1 MMNRNIKKVA
11 VLGSGVM
18 GSRIA
23 CHFANIGLD
32 TLLLDI
38 LPKELLP
45 EEAAKGISIESKL
58 FRNRI
63 VNAALD
69 ATLKANPSALYKKSA
84 SSKIKVGNFED
95 DLSKISDCDWVIEA
109 VVENVEIK
117 KSLYEKLELHRKPGT
132 LISSNTSG
140 IPIFMMAEGRT
151 EDFQKNFCG
160 THFFNPPRYLKLFE
174 VIPSPKTDASVIDF
188 FMNYGDLF
196 LGKTTVLCKDTPAF
210 IANRIGIYSIME
222 IFAVSQKLELSVEDV
237 DKLTGPVLGRPRSA
251 TFRTG
256 DVVGLDTLV
265 NVCKNLANSLP
276 NDETKNLFIVPDYL
290 QKMIDNKWLGDK
302 TGQGFY
308 KKSKNA
314 EGKTEILSL
323 DIKSGEYKTQV
334 KSKFITLEQ
343 TKTIDDLRLR
353 LKVLVKGQ
361 DKAGDFYRATFGG
374 LFAYV
379 SNRIPEISDE
389 IYRIDD
395 ALKAGFGWELG
406 PFEMWEAIGIKEGI
420 ELIKTAGK
428 TPAAWVLSLCEKTS
442 FTAFYASISGKK
454 FFYDIPS
461 TTLKVIPGTESYIL
475 LDNFRSNKKVWSNA
489 GATLHDIGDGVLNLE
504 FHSKMNTLG
513 SEVIQAINKSISI
526 AEKDF
531 KGLVI
536 ANEGANFSVGANLAL
551 LLMNAFEQEWDEI
564 NMMVAQFQKTM
575 MRARYSAV
583 PVVVAPHNMAL
594 GGGCELTLHADVVV
608 AHAELYTGLV
618 EFGVGLIPAGGGS
631 KELTLRASD
640 ANIAN
645 GIDFMN
651 LQNNYMTI
659 AMAKVSSSAY
669 EAIENGI
676 LRSFDKI
683 VLNRNRQIITAKEE
697 VIELYNAGYT
707 KPIERKDIKVLGK
720 AGMAN
725 FFTGAASMLRGG
737 YISEHDL
744 KISQKLAY
752 VMCGGDLSYPQMV
765 SEQYLLDLEREAF
778 VSLCGEKKTLER
790 IKAMLET
797 GKPLRN

>member
-1 MMNRNIKKVA
+1 MNRNIKKVA

>member
-117 KSLYEKLELHRKPGT
+117 KSLYEKVELHRKPGT

-140 IPIFMMAEGRT
+140 IPIFLMAEGRS
-151 EDFQKNFCG
+151 EDFQKHFCG

-210 IANRIGIYSIME
+210 IANRVGIYSIME
-222 IFAVSQKLELSVEDV
+222 ILAVSQKLELSVEEV
-237 DKLTGPVLGRPRSA
+237 DKLTGPVLGRPKSA

-265 NVCKNLANSLP
+265 NVCKNLSNSLP
-276 NDETKNLFIVPDYL
+276 NDEAKNLFIVPDYL

-323 DIKSGEYKTQV
+323 DIKTGEYKTQV

-406 PFEMWEAIGIKEGI
+406 PFEMWEAI
-420 ELIKTAGK
+420 
-428 TPAAWVLSLCEKTS
+428 
-442 FTAFYASISGKK
+442 
-454 FFYDIPS
+454 
-461 TTLKVIPGTESYIL
+461 
-475 LDNFRSNKKVWSNA
+475 
-489 GATLHDIGDGVLNLE
+489 
-504 FHSKMNTLG
+504 
-513 SEVIQAINKSISI
+513 
-526 AEKDF
+526 
-531 KGLVI
+531 
-536 ANEGANFSVGANLAL
+536 
-551 LLMNAFEQEWDEI
+551 
-564 NMMVAQFQKTM
+564 
-575 MRARYSAV
+575 
-583 PVVVAPHNMAL
+583 
-594 GGGCELTLHADVVV
+594 
-608 AHAELYTGLV
+608 
-618 EFGVGLIPAGGGS
+618 
-631 KELTLRASD
+631 
-640 ANIAN
+640 
-645 GIDFMN
+645 
-651 LQNNYMTI
+651 
-659 AMAKVSSSAY
+659 
-669 EAIENGI
+669 
-676 LRSFDKI
+676 
-683 VLNRNRQIITAKEE
+683 
-697 VIELYNAGYT
+697 
-707 KPIERKDIKVLGK
+707 
-720 AGMAN
+720 
-725 FFTGAASMLRGG
+725 
-737 YISEHDL
+737 
-744 KISQKLAY
+744 
-752 VMCGGDLSYPQMV
+752 
-765 SEQYLLDLEREAF
+765 
-778 VSLCGEKKTLER
+778 
-790 IKAMLET
+790 
-797 GKPLRN
+797 